1 MTNVRRSR
9 WGLLYKFHRY
19 TGLSVGIII
28 IMLSIT
34 GIILNHTED
43 LQLDHQFVKSPA
55 ILDWYGIAAP
65 ELQNSFA
72 IQQHWLTQS
81 GEQIFLDAKP
91 VYKTQKVLVGATI
104 NRAFITAAFNDFLLL
119 LTPEGKVIEQINKKS
134 IQKIGIEEGDR
145 IYIKSQDIVYFS
157 DDALLSW
164 QIADHPP
171 LQWSIPAPLPD
182 GLQNRLKTLSR
193 NTILPYERVILDIHS
208 GRFFGAY
215 GTYIIDLAGI
225 FFVLLAI
232 SGTWI
237 WLKHR
242 LKHKLRLQRKAKL

>member
-1 MTNVRRSR
+1 MKKSRRSR

-19 TGLSVGIII
+19 TGLTVGVIIL
-28 IMLSIT
+28 MLSVT
-34 GIILNHTED
+34 GIILNHTD
-43 LQLDHQFVKSPA
+43 NLQLDQQFVKSPA

-65 ELQNSFA
+65 KLQNSFP

-81 GEQIFLDAKP
+81 GEQIFLDTKP
-91 VYKTQKVLVGATI
+91 VYQTQKFLIGATM
-104 NRAFITAAFNDFLLL
+104 NGAFIAAAFNDSLLL
-119 LTPEGKVIEQINKKS
+119 LTLEGKVIEQINKKS
-134 IQKIGIEEGDR
+134 IQKIGREDEDR

-171 LQWSIPAPLPD
+171 LQWSITAPLPG
-182 GLQNRLKTLSR
+182 GLKNRLTTLSR

-208 GRFFGAY
+208 GRFFGTY
-215 GTYIIDLAGI
+215 GIFIIDLAGI
-225 FFVLLAI
+225 LFILLAI

-237 WLKHR
+237 WLKH
-242 LKHKLRLQRKAKL
+242 KLRFIRKAKR